1 MRPQAPQLAALVW
14 VFTQLLPQ
22 SIVPLGQAQRPAE
35 HAVPP
40 AQVLPQAPQLV
51 LLVWR
56 LMHAEPHMV
65 LPAAQTQAPATQA

>member
-1 MRPQAPQLAALVW
+1 M
-14 VFTQLLPQ
+14 
-22 SIVPLGQAQRPAE
+22 
-35 HAVPP
+35 PP

-65 LPAAQTQAPATQA
+65 LPDAHTQAPATQA